1 MFRVDRYKSGEQ
13 CGQMS
18 RGGRA
23 VQLER
28 GERGADCSLKEF
40 TVMLVL
46 KQGWQLFLVWTREKT
61 KSSIWQPKFWK
72 YHVQWR
78 GTTDR
83 LPNKVRYPIYM
94 FTCSRGE

>member
-1 MFRVDRYKSGEQ
+1 
-13 CGQMS
+13 MS
-18 RGGRA
+18 RGWGA

-83 LPNKVRYPIYM
+83 LPNKVRYPICM
-94 FTCSRGE
+94 FTRSRGEEDMVKFAIL

>member
-1 MFRVDRYKSGEQ
+1 MGEVIRVDRYKSGQ
-13 CGQMS
+13 HYGQMS

-61 KSSIWQPKFWK
+61 KSSIWQPKF
-72 YHVQWR
+72 
-78 GTTDR
+78 
-83 LPNKVRYPIYM
+83 
-94 FTCSRGE
+94 